1 MPDPDSFWSRVA
13 RGETDACWLWQGGR
27 LQSGYGRYSP
37 HHRTTVRAHRHA
49 YLLTHGS
56 VPPVLRHTCDNP
68 LCVNPNHLIPGSHAD
83 NMRDMTDRG
92 RQRKGEAHRNA
103 KLKDRDVQVMR
114 VLRSIGCD
122 LSEIG
127 ERYGVT
133 PQTVWRVEKR
143 ISYRY
148 VPDLDLSQEVLR

>member
-1 MPDPDSFWSRVA
+1 
-13 RGETDACWLWQGGR
+13 
-27 LQSGYGRYSP
+27 
-37 HHRTTVRAHRHA
+37 
-49 YLLTHGS
+49 
-56 VPPVLRHTCDNP
+56 
-68 LCVNPNHLIPGSHAD
+68 
-83 NMRDMTDRG
+83 MTDRG